1 MEKEDSIG
9 PTLAELNKRSVTAV
23 LLVIGA
29 AVGWACV
36 LGLTHLVERQDAR
49 LEAQAAAR
57 GQYELHA
64 GHSAAALEDF
74 QTALL
79 YERENA
85 NDSLGLAE
93 ALLGMGKIE
102 EARNSLQRL
111 REHEPENGQVNLE
124 LARIAVHQNNTDAAE
139 QYYHSAIYA
148 TWPDSLASV
157 RQQARLE
164 LVGYL
169 LSRQRKPQAQ
179 AELMSLDANAGDNTA
194 LRLQVADLL
203 MLAGDPGHALA
214 LYRQLLHQNRH
225 NDAAHLGVERA
236 QAALASKNAGEEN

>member
-9 PTLAELNKRSVTAV
+9 PTFAELNKRSITAV
-23 LLVIGA
+23 LLILGA
-29 AVGWACV
+29 AAGWACV
-36 LGLTHLVERQDAR
+36 LGLTHLITRQDAR

-57 GQYELHA
+57 GQHALHA
-64 GHSAAALEDF
+64 GRAAEAMEDF
-74 QTALL
+74 RTALL
-79 YERENA
+79 YDRENA
-85 NDSLGLAE
+85 SDALGLAE
-93 ALLGMGKIE
+93 ALLGLGKIE

-111 REHEPENGQVNLE
+111 REHEPENGQVNLA
-124 LARIAVHQNNTDAAE
+124 LARIAVQQNDSDAAE

-148 TWPDSLASV
+148 TWPESLASV

-169 LSRQRKPQAQ
+169 LSQQKRPQAQ
-179 AELMSLDANAGDNTA
+179 AELMSLAANAGDNTA

-203 MLAGDPGHALA
+203 MLARDPGHALA
-214 LYRQLLHQNRH
+214 LYRQVLRQNRH

-236 QAALASKNAGEEN
+236 QTALASENAGEEN